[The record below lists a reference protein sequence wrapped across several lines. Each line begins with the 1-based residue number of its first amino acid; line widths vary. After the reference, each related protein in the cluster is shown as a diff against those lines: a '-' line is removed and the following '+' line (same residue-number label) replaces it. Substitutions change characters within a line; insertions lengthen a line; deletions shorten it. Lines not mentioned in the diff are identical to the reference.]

1 MDRKRLHIIRLFGET
16 YPAEPID
23 ELDKEDITDRA
34 TAILSRMAEI
44 IQRNGIILIED
55 FEESCFSHKELRKS
69 FRSLYHNQKQIYIFN
84 CKEKDQYL
92 SALEAQGIAVIFEQS
107 INDYF
112 EDFLEKNRSLIS
124 QMHLNLFNFMSRRD
138 KTQTPFQ

>member
-1 MDRKRLHIIRLFGET
+1 MQANLMDRKRLHIIRLFGET

-84 CKEKDQYL
+84 CKR
-92 SALEAQGIAVIFEQS
+92 
-107 INDYF
+107 
-112 EDFLEKNRSLIS
+112 RS
-124 QMHLNLFNFMSRRD
+124 Q
-138 KTQTPFQ
+138 

>member
-1 MDRKRLHIIRLFGET
+1 MLIVTTNCDLSLSAVLKNDMRAIVDVIKKDNMQANLMDRKRLHIIRLFGET

-55 FEESCFSHKELRKS
+55 F
-69 FRSLYHNQKQIYIFN
+69 
-84 CKEKDQYL
+84 
-92 SALEAQGIAVIFEQS
+92 
-107 INDYF
+107 
-112 EDFLEKNRSLIS
+112 
-124 QMHLNLFNFMSRRD
+124 
-138 KTQTPFQ
+138 

>member
-1 MDRKRLHIIRLFGET
+1 MS
-16 YPAEPID
+16 D
-23 ELDKEDITDRA
+23 EIKQNPE
-34 TAILSRMAEI
+34 
-44 IQRNGIILIED
+44 GK
-55 FEESCFSHKELRKS
+55 SHKELRKS

-112 EDFLEKNRSLIS
+112 EDFV
-124 QMHLNLFNFMSRRD
+124 
-138 KTQTPFQ
+138 